1 MAFGRRAVPVAVV
14 VLVWLLLG
22 QALITMVVETAAS
35 TAGGAAGAEEEDSD
49 QRMHPQS
56 FLFRDGN
63 PSTTT
68 ARQKRSSGKMPKL
81 RFQPADIE
89 RHQGY
94 WNNVA
99 QSTLARQLD
108 KNQLNTNVAKN
119 VILFLGDGLSIPTL
133 AATRVFLE
141 DESTELSFEKF
152 PYVGL
157 SKTYCANVQVADSA
171 CTATA
176 YLAGVKANYGTIGLS
191 AAATLGDCFAQNNTD
206 FHVQSIAKWAQ
217 DYGMATGFVTNTQ
230 VTNASPAG
238 VYANTANRNWESDA
252 NVRQDGF
259 DPAVCPDIA
268 TQLVHGDVGRHLR
281 VIMGG
286 GRREFLPNTSTDSEG
301 TPGRRTDGHDLIKH
315 WLHQKRSAQH
325 RKGGGGAAYVQNRDQ
340 LLKVDAEDTEYL
352 LGLFDA
358 NHLPYHLDDADK
370 VKPTLEEMV
379 SKALDVLERGSH
391 HRGYFL
397 FVEGGRIDHGHHNT
411 QPVRAFDETVEF
423 AKAVELARRRTSLE
437 DTLIVVTADH
447 SHTMTMSGYSS
458 RRNDILGINDG
469 QQAEDS
475 LPYATISYANGP
487 GYERN
492 VDHDGRLNLNQ
503 VDMHQT
509 DYKFPSTVPLGLE
522 THGGDDV
529 AVFASGPWSH
539 LFSGTYE
546 QNFIPHGMAYA
557 ACIGSGRTACGDQ

>member
-1 MAFGRRAVPVAVV
+1 MVGRTVQV
-14 VLVWLLLG
+14 VLTLLLLV
-22 QALITMVVETAAS
+22 QILAVAA
-35 TAGGAAGAEEEDSD
+35 AEEEESD

-56 FLFRDGN
+56 FMFA
-63 PSTTT
+63 TTT
-68 ARQKRSSGKMPKL
+68 RQKRSSGKLPKL

-89 RHQGY
+89 RHQDY

-99 QSTLARQLD
+99 QSTLARQLG
-108 KNQLNTNVAKN
+108 KNQLNTEVARN
-119 VILFLGDGLSIPTL
+119 IIMFLGDGLSIPTL
-133 AATRVFLE
+133 AATRVFLG

-191 AAATLGDCFAQNNTD
+191 AAATLGDCHAQNNTD
-206 FHVQSIAKWAQ
+206 YHVQSIAKWAQ
-217 DYGMATGFVTNTQ
+217 DYGMATGFVTTTQ

-238 VYANTANRNWESDA
+238 VYANTANRNWENDA
-252 NVRQDGF
+252 NVRDDGF
-259 DPAVCPDIA
+259 DPNVCSDIA
-268 TQLVHGDVGRHLR
+268 TQLIHGDVGRRLK

-286 GRREFLPNTSTDSEG
+286 GRREFLPNTTTDDEG
-301 TPGRRTDGHDLIKH
+301 VPGQRTDGTDLIKH
-315 WLHQKRSAQH
+315 WLHHKQSHGHH
-325 RKGGGGAAYVQNRDQ
+325 RAAYVQNRDQ
-340 LLKVDAEDTEYL
+340 LLEVDEDTEYL

-358 NHLPYHLDDADK
+358 KHLPYHIDADAK

-379 SKALDVLERGSH
+379 GKALDVLERASH

-397 FVEGGRIDHGHHNT
+397 FVEGGRIDHGHHYT
-411 QPVRAFDETVEF
+411 QPLRAFDETVEF
-423 AKAVELARRRTSLE
+423 AKAVELARQRTSLE

-458 RRNDILGINDG
+458 RRNDILGINDS
-469 QQAEDS
+469 QPAEDS

-487 GYERN
+487 GYERH
-492 VDHDGRLNLNQ
+492 VDRDGRLNLNQ
-503 VDMHQT
+503 VNMHDQRFE
-509 DYKFPSTVPLGLE
+509 FPSTVPLGLE

-529 AVFASGPWSH
+529 AVFASGPWAH
-539 LFSGTYE
+539 LFTGTFE
-546 QNFIPHGMAYA
+546 QNYIPHAMAYA
-557 ACIGSGRTACGDQ
+557 ACVGSGRTACGDQ

>member
-1 MAFGRRAVPVAVV
+1 MVVVVVAFGRAVRVT
-14 VLVWLLLG
+14 LVLLLLV
-22 QALITMVVETAAS
+22 QVVAKVVD
-35 TAGGAAGAEEEDSD
+35 GAATGMEEEPD
-49 QRMHPQS
+49 RKMHPQS
-56 FLFRDGN
+56 FMFEEEV
-63 PSTTT
+63 TMTT
-68 ARQKRSSGKMPKL
+68 ATRQKRSSGKMPRL
-81 RFQPADIE
+81 RFMPSDIE
-89 RHQGY
+89 RHQDY
-94 WNNVA
+94 WRNVA
-99 QSTLARQLD
+99 QSTLARQLG
-108 KNQLNTNVAKN
+108 KNQLNTKVAKN
-119 VILFLGDGLSIPTL
+119 IILFLGDGLSIPTL
-133 AATRVFLE
+133 AATRVFLG

-191 AAATLGDCFAQNNTD
+191 AAAPLGDCLAQNNTD
-206 FHVQSIAKWAQ
+206 HHVQSIAKWAQ

-238 VYANTANRNWESDA
+238 VYANVANRNWENDA
-252 NVRQDGF
+252 AVRQDGF
-259 DPAVCPDIA
+259 DPNICSDIA
-268 TQLVHGDVGRHLR
+268 TQLIHGEVGRHLK

-286 GRREFLPNTSTDSEG
+286 GRREFYPNTSTDVEG
-301 TPGRRTDGHDLIKH
+301 IPGRRTDGNDLIKH
-315 WLHQKRSAQH
+315 WLHHKRSH
-325 RKGGGGAAYVQNRDQ
+325 HSGGERAALYVQNRDE
-340 LLKVDAEDTEYL
+340 LLEVGEDTEHL

-358 NHLPYHLDDADK
+358 NHLPYHIDADAK
-370 VKPTLEEMV
+370 VIPTLEEMV
-379 SKALDVLERGSH
+379 GKALDVLERDSN

-397 FVEGGRIDHGHHNT
+397 FVEGGRIDHGHHYT

-423 AKAVELARRRTSLE
+423 AKAIELARRRTSLE

-458 RRNDILGINDG
+458 RRNDILGINNG
-469 QQAEDS
+469 QHADDS

-492 VDHDGRLNLNQ
+492 VDRDGRLNLDQ
-503 VDMHQT
+503 VNMHEKGF
-509 DYKFPSTVPLGLE
+509 KFPSTVPLSLE